1 MFLRPCATMPP
12 TSANVRST
20 AESCAK
26 AASERS
32 TIKYLLQLA
41 EDFEEEARRL
51 SGPNG

>member
-1 MFLRPCATMPP
+1 MRHDAAYFRERAKHCRELRKK
-12 TSANVRST
+12 V
-20 AESCAK
+20 
-26 AASERS
+26 ASERS